1 MFKQLKRSF
10 YLFSILY
17 IILGGVL
24 IAHPFN
30 SLRALCVLVGAVV
43 ALCGAALL
51 VRAFRPDEFALLRFL
66 WLPGGIVCLGAGLFL
81 LFFPD
86 GIIGAVPM
94 VFGLFVIF
102 DSLVRLHD
110 AWRLRKAGGSVGG
123 MLLPLAVSLVLGA
136 VMLFDPFEA
145 AESMMIAIGAI
156 LIVEGVMNL
165 CTGVYAA
172 ARLRACLKEH
182 PEVLDGETERP
193 TIEGDAPAVDVEFRD
208 VSSTD
213 PQDEPENKPE

>member
-1 MFKQLKRSF
+1 MFKELKRSF

-30 SLRALCVLVGAVV
+30 SLRVLCILVGLVV
-43 ALCGAALL
+43 ALCGVML
-51 VRAFRPDEFALLRFL
+51 LLRAVRPEGWAIL
-66 WLPGGIVCLGAGLFL
+66 RLLLLPGGLVCLGSGLFL
-81 LFFPD
+81 LFFPS

-110 AWRLRKAGGSVGG
+110 AWRLRRVGG
-123 MLLPLAVSLVLGA
+123 HIGGILLPLIVSLILG
-136 VMLFDPFEA
+136 VFMLTSPFEA

-156 LIVEGVMNL
+156 LILEGVMNL
-165 CTGVYAA
+165 CTGLYATA
-172 ARLRACLKEH
+172 QIRACLKEH
-182 PEVLDGETERP
+182 PEVLDGEAERP
-193 TIEGDAPAVDVEFRD
+193 TIEGDAPAVDVDYRD
-208 VSSTD
+208 VSG
-213 PQDEPENKPE
+213 ENDQTEDKPE

>member
-1 MFKQLKRSF
+1 MFKELKRSF

-30 SLRALCVLVGAVV
+30 SLRALCILVGAVV
-43 ALCGAALL
+43 ALCGIALL
-51 VRAFRPDEFALLRFL
+51 VRAFRPEGWAILRFL
-66 WLPGGIVCLGAGLFL
+66 WLPGGLVCLGAGLFL

-86 GIIGAVPM
+86 GIIGALPM

-110 AWRLRKAGGSVGG
+110 AWRLRKLGGTVGG
-123 MLLPLAVSLVLGA
+123 IALPLIISLILGV
-136 VMLFDPFEA
+136 VMLFNPFEA

-165 CTGVYAA
+165 CTGLYASA
-172 ARLRACLKEH
+172 KIRACLKEH
-182 PEVLDGETERP
+182 PEVLDSEEERSAL
-193 TIEGDAPAVDVEFRD
+193 EGDSPAVDVEFHD
-208 VSSTD
+208 VS
-213 PQDEPENKPE
+213 DEDGQSEDKPE